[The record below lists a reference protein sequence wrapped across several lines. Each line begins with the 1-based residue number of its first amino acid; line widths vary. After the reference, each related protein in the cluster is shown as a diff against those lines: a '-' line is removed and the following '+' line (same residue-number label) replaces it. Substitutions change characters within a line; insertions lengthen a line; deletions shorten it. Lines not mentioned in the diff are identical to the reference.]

1 MLLCNCVIVT
11 FLLMLVTTTQTLNLI
26 NICLTLL
33 LFLHFVA
40 TNLENILTEGPESQ
54 IDINVS
60 DVQKP
65 LETNEMRQGSDDHD
79 VMWCHL
85 EILVSNLS
93 FSVSTHC
100 IAPPCQR

>member
-1 MLLCNCVIVT
+1 
-11 FLLMLVTTTQTLNLI
+11 MLVTTTQTLNLI

-65 LETNEMRQGSDDHD
+65 LETIKM
-79 VMWCHL
+79 
-85 EILVSNLS
+85 
-93 FSVSTHC
+93 
-100 IAPPCQR
+100 

>member
-1 MLLCNCVIVT
+1 M
-11 FLLMLVTTTQTLNLI
+11 
-26 NICLTLL
+26 
-33 LFLHFVA
+33 A
-40 TNLENILTEGPESQ
+40 TNLENIAEGPESQ

-65 LETNEMRQGSDDHD
+65 LETNKMWQGSDDHD

-85 EILVSNLS
+85 EFLVSNLS

-100 IAPPCQR
+100 LIAPSCHKKIWFIVTQSRAKQI

>member
-1 MLLCNCVIVT
+1 MALSFLLAELNIVEYEQFPIKAETSQSVRGVLLCNCVIVT

-26 NICLTLL
+26 KICLTLL

-40 TNLENILTEGPESQ
+40 TILKTYLLTEGPESQ

-65 LETNEMRQGSDDHD
+65 LETIKM
-79 VMWCHL
+79 
-85 EILVSNLS
+85 
-93 FSVSTHC
+93 
-100 IAPPCQR
+100 